1 MGGNNF
7 MNANEVVLK
16 FDPTL
21 SNLAGY
27 DFGLKIYEEQVKGKI
42 DLSEGFTIVFP
53 KNIVGVAASFV
64 QGFFSD
70 IIKTLGLLSTKD
82 KVSIIAVDNQLSE
95 AIKKK
100 ID

>member
-1 MGGNNF
+1 
-7 MNANEVVLK
+7 MNTNEVVLK
-16 FDPTL
+16 FDSTL

-42 DLSEGFTIVFP
+42 NLSKRFTIVFP

-70 IIKTLGLLSTKD
+70 IIETVGLLSTKD
-82 KVSIIAVDNQLSE
+82 RVSIVAVDTQLSE